1 MSEMMKMA
9 ADRNEESNGLKA
21 RVATLEEELES
32 CKSQLGERHHAIDA
46 LIEEFDFFRSSTL
59 AEAQDQ
65 LDEMSAVVELQQNQL
80 GASELAPT
88 SVSPQTLQTIAKRLR
103 AIINQVPHG
112 AKVEPDEQP
121 PNEAF
126 SGVAQEIMAL
136 VSQLHELVGRQPQES
151 RNFIPDRDQ
160 ETEWRERQCRAS
172 ECSSEARW
180 RHEILESENRALA
193 QRVARQRETCERL
206 LHLNEELTSLNK
218 HRAECTSAQAA
229 QKVSAA
235 TMVSPCMTAS
245 PIPALGLVHTS
256 PWVS

>member
-1 MSEMMKMA
+1 MKMA

-65 LDEMSAVVELQQNQL
+65 LDEMSAVVELQQKQL
-80 GASELAPT
+80 GALELAPADT
-88 SVSPQTLQTIAKRLR
+88 SPHTLQAIAKRLR
-103 AIINQVPHG
+103 AVTNHVPHD
-112 AKVEPDEQP
+112 AEVEVDEQP
-121 PNEAF
+121 TNGAF
-126 SGVAQEIMAL
+126 SGMAQEIMAL
-136 VSQLHELVGRQPQES
+136 VSQVHEMVDRQSHEAC
-151 RNFIPDRDQ
+151 NFIRDRDQ
-160 ETEWRERQCRAS
+160 EKEKEKEKEWRERQCRAS

-180 RHEILESENRALA
+180 RHDILESENRALA

-218 HRAECTSAQAA
+218 YTPAQAA

-235 TMVSPCMTAS
+235 TVVSPSMTAS